1 MPYFTGNMLHSSTP
15 TAKLSV
21 SYIRTPVKSVVRKF
35 ISKTARAVRTNTM
48 HLLITNLMSNDLG
61 FRYVVDARMRTIE
74 GDG

>member
-1 MPYFTGNMLHSSTP
+1 
-15 TAKLSV
+15 
-21 SYIRTPVKSVVRKF
+21 
-35 ISKTARAVRTNTM
+35 M